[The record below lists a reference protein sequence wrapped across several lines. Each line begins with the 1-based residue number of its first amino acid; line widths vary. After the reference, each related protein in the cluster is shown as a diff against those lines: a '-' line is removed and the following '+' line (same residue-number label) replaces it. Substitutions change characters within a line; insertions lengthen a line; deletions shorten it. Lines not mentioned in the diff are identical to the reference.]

1 MNFRRRSLAFGFFLL
16 AACDDAVTSSSSG
29 SGSTTD
35 GSTSSAGGATSAS
48 SSTGFN
54 AGGAGGGCALGS
66 ACMGGVCTEGNVCCP
81 IEQACNDHCCGATE
95 ACSFGSCATPGA
107 DCTDS
112 TECPPGSYCEY
123 SLGTP
128 LPPPDPMCVAG
139 APVSTGKCLP
149 KPPSCAPGQMPDPAN
164 PDCVVACEVIPAFP
178 AFNPIVKYAY
188 GGQVVAPFASD
199 IMMTPVV
206 TQLDDDDCDGKITAR
221 DIPDIV
227 FTTFSNGQYH
237 SGGVVQA
244 ISIINGVFVS
254 KWSVPNMNPTKQ
266 LAAGD
271 IDGLPGSEIIACT
284 PGASPLPTAIKPD
297 GTNLWTAAAS
307 MTCFMPSIADLDHDG
322 SAEVIVE
329 GGILDGK
336 TGALKHAFSTPL
348 LGSFVVSDVTGDG
361 NLDIVT
367 GSQIYDA
374 NGVLVV
380 DIGTANTSFSFGT
393 EDWKSPWP
401 SIGDF
406 DKDGKPEIAV
416 VDNLNHALLVWRY
429 DAAQPT
435 KFTMVRAAI
444 DINAKFPTNTCPV
457 GNWGNLH
464 GGGPPT
470 IADFN
475 GDGSPDVATAGGIGY
490 IVFDGKKLIDPA
502 IAGVDTI
509 LWANPTTDC
518 SSASTG
524 STVFDFDGDGKAEVV
539 YSDQQRMRIYDG
551 TTGSVL
557 FSACNT
563 TATLIENP
571 VVADVDNDGH
581 ADIVA
586 VSNAY
591 AQGSPSIQ
599 CNDGVANGQSGVR
612 VFTAADGSWVR
623 TRRIWNEHAYHVTN
637 VNEDGTI
644 PMTEAPNWTQT
655 GLDNFRQNKQP
666 GSEFAAPD
674 AVVTV
679 EPACAGGYK
688 IVATVRNLGEAQL
701 PAGVPVG
708 FYQGTPSVSTKVGAL
723 STQTI
728 LYPFEAEVLTL
739 SLPMPVSGTIF
750 AIVDDTMTPHP
761 EWAECRTD
769 NNTGAV
775 VNADCIVPQ

>member
-1 MNFRRRSLAFGFFLL
+1 MGFILL
-16 AACDDAVTSSSSG
+16 VACDDAVTSSSSG
-29 SGSTTD
+29 SGST
-35 GSTSSAGGATSAS
+35 GSSTSSSGGATSAS
-48 SSTGFN
+48 SSSGFA
-54 AGGAGGGCALGS
+54 AGGSGGGCAQGS
-66 ACMGGVCTEGNVCCP
+66 PCMGGVCTEGNVCCP
-81 IEQACNDHCCGATE
+81 IDQACNGHCCAATE
-95 ACSFGSCATPGA
+95 ACSFGACATPGA

-112 TECPPGSYCEY
+112 TECPTGQYCEF
-123 SLGTP
+123 SLGVP

-149 KPPSCAPGQMPDPAN
+149 KPPDCAPGQLPDPEN
-164 PDCVVACEVIPAFP
+164 PECVAKCEVIPAFP
-178 AFNPIVKYAY
+178 AFSPVLKYSY
-188 GGQVVAPFASD
+188 GGMVVAPFSDD

-206 TQLDDDDCDGKITAR
+206 TQLDDDDCDGKITSR

-227 FTTFSNGQYH
+227 FSTFSNGQYH
-237 SGGVVQA
+237 SGGVLHA
-244 ISIINGVFVS
+244 ISVVKGAVVS
-254 KWSVPNMNPTKQ
+254 KWTAMNVNPTKQ

-271 IDGLPGSEIIACT
+271 LDGMPGSEIIGCT
-284 PGASPLPTAIKPD
+284 AGASPVPTAFKPD
-297 GTNLWTAAAS
+297 GTVLWSAPAMA
-307 MTCFMPSIADLDHDG
+307 CFMPSIADLDHDG
-322 SAEVIVE
+322 APEVIVE

-336 TGALKHAFSTPL
+336 TGALKHAFSAPL
-348 LGSFVVSDVTGDG
+348 AGSFVVSDVTGDG
-361 NLDIVT
+361 VLDIVT
-367 GSQIYDA
+367 GSQIFDA
-374 NGVLVV
+374 SGVLVV

-401 SIGDF
+401 AIGDF
-406 DKDGKPEIAV
+406 DKNGTPEIAV

-429 DAAQPT
+429 DAAAAS
-435 KFTMVRAAI
+435 KFAMVRSAI
-444 DINAKFPTNTCPV
+444 DINAKFAMNNCT
-457 GNWGNLH
+457 GWGATH

-475 GDGSPDVATAGGIGY
+475 GDGTPDVATAGGIGY
-490 IVFDGKKLIDPA
+490 IVFDGKKLIDPMV
-502 IAGVDTI
+502 AGPETI
-509 LWANPTTDC
+509 LWANPTVDC

-539 YSDQQRMRIYDG
+539 YSDQQRLRIYDG
-551 TTGSVL
+551 STGNVL
-557 FSACNT
+557 FETCNT

-591 AQGSPSIQ
+591 AHATPTIQ
-599 CNDGVANGQSGVR
+599 CNDGTHDSQSGVR
-612 VFTAADGSWVR
+612 IFTAADGSWVR

-644 PMTEAPNWTQT
+644 PQNEPANWTQT

-679 EPACAGGYK
+679 EPACAGGYN
-688 IVATVRNLGEAQL
+688 IVATVRNLGEAAL

-708 FYQGTPSVSTKVGAL
+708 FYQGTPGAGTQVGSL

-728 LYPFEAEVLTL
+728 LYPFEAETLTL
-739 SLPMPVSGTIF
+739 SLPTALSGTIF
-750 AIVDDTMTPHP
+750 AIVDDGAAPHP

-769 NNTGAV
+769 NNTGAAV
-775 VNADCIVPQ
+775 DANCNVPQ